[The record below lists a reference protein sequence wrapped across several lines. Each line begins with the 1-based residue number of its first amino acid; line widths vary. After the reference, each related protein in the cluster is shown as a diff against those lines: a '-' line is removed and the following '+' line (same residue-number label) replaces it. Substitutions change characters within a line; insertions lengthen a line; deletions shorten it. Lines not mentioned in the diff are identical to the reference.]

1 MPCPTRQPLV
11 LLSLSMAKGQKM
23 SLEVQQIIL
32 QLSTLLSHENIAIY
46 TGLSLHTVEQVL
58 HDFRKWGTIQDQEK
72 EQCERPKKLQA
83 EDMVVST
90 RTLSV

>member
-1 MPCPTRQPLV
+1 MPHPTHQPLAP
-11 LLSLSMAKGQKM
+11 LSLLMAKGQKT

-32 QLSTLLSHENIAIY
+32 RLSMLLLHENIAIY
-46 TGLSLHTVEQVL
+46 TGLSLHTVERVL

-72 EQCERPKKLQA
+72 ERCEQPKKLQA